1 MTSARPIWA
10 LVPVKRTT
18 HAKQRLAAVLSPTE
32 RAALALAMAEDVLTA
47 LAATAS
53 LDGVAVVTDD
63 PAAQRLARTFG
74 ARVITNAAADG
85 YTPAVAGGTAEL
97 LRDGA
102 AAALVLPADVPLVT
116 GAEIDSVIAAHD
128 DEPAFTIVPSRDLWG
143 SNCILRSPPESVP
156 LSFGPDSYR
165 RHLAAARAAGIAPR
179 VVYAAGIACD
189 LDTPDDVD
197 DFLAMNAATR
207 AADMLAGLNWTHRR
221 GRHERQKDTD
231 NGRSQARSQYGA
243 VAVGSRE
250 PLSLQ
255 RRR

>member
-1 MTSARPIWA
+1 MSSARPIWA

-32 RAALALAMAEDVLTA
+32 RAALALAMAEDVLAA

-53 LDGVAVVTDD
+53 LNGIAVVTED
-63 PAAQRLARTFG
+63 PAAQRLASMFG
-74 ARVITNAAADG
+74 ARVITTAAGDG
-85 YTPAVAGGTAEL
+85 YTAAVAGGTGAL

-102 AAALVLPADVPLVT
+102 AAVLVLPADVPLAT
-116 GAEIDSVIAAHD
+116 GTEIGSVIASHD
-128 DEPAFTIVPSRDLWG
+128 DAPAFTIVPSRDLGG

-179 VVYAAGIACD
+179 VVHAPGIACD

-207 AADMLAGLNWTHRR
+207 SADMLAGLNWTHRR

-231 NGRSQARSQYGA
+231 NGRSQARSQHGA